1 MEFKRNF
8 VRIEEIELMDYLNR
22 EKYLAAGKEMLA
34 ENVYKHCLALEACMG
49 GLYDYFQAN
58 NLLDASEPA
67 KDNWM
72 LAGFLHDI
80 AYWGETK
87 PDHPLRVNEVLSKY
101 QLTVAETVN
110 QIIKAHGPSIT
121 NVYPKTKAE
130 WSIFCADSLTGL
142 ITAVAL
148 ILPSKKLADVKLSSV
163 MKRLLKQ
170 PKFAAGT
177 RREEIKQCS
186 DPNGLN
192 LPVEKFVEICL
203 NAMKDVAS
211 DIGL

>member
-1 MEFKRNF
+1 M
-8 VRIEEIELMDYLNR
+8 IYQNR
-22 EKYLAAGKEMLA
+22 EKYLAAALEMLA
-34 ENVYKHCLALEACMG
+34 ENVFKHCLALEACMG
-49 GLYDYFQAN
+49 GLHDYFKTN
-58 NLLDASEPA
+58 NLLAAEEPA
-67 KDNWM
+67 KEDWM

-80 AYWGETK
+80 AYFGDTK
-87 PDHPLRVNEVLSKY
+87 ADHPLKVNEVLAKY
-101 QLTVAETVN
+101 QLTVKETVN
-110 QIIKAHGPSIT
+110 HIIKAHAPDLTG
-121 NVYPKTKAE
+121 VQPKTKAE

-177 RREEIKQCS
+177 RREEIKQCV

-192 LPVEKFVEICL
+192 LPFLFRSEEHT
-203 NAMKDVAS
+203 
-211 DIGL
+211 

>member
-1 MEFKRNF
+1 MN
-8 VRIEEIELMDYLNR
+8 YQNR
-22 EKYLAAGKEMLA
+22 EKYLVAGKEMLA

-49 GLYDYFQAN
+49 GLYDYFKELNPTSSGTGQSLTTLGARE
-58 NLLDASEPA
+58 D
-67 KDNWM
+67 WM
-72 LAGFLHDI
+72 LAGFLHDV

-87 PDHPLRVNEVLSKY
+87 ADHPLKVNAVLGKY
-101 QLTVAETVN
+101 QLSVSEEVN
-110 QIIKAHGPSIT
+110 QIIKAHGPDIT
-121 NVYPKTKAE
+121 GVKPKTKAE

-177 RREEIKQCS
+177 RREEIKQCV

-203 NAMKDVAS
+203 NSMKS
-211 DIGL
+211 ISSEIGL

>member
-1 MEFKRNF
+1 ME
-8 VRIEEIELMDYLNR
+8 YQNR

-49 GLYDYFQAN
+49 GLNDYFKELN
-58 NLLDASEPA
+58 PTSSLDKLRTTLGARE
-67 KDNWM
+67 DWM

-87 PDHPLRVNEVLSKY
+87 AEHPLKVNEVLEKY
-101 QLTVAETVN
+101 QLKVTETVY
-110 QIIKAHGPSIT
+110 QIIKAHAPGIT
-121 NVYPKTKAE
+121 GVQPKTKAE

-148 ILPSKKLADVKLSSV
+148 IIPSKKLSDVKLSSV

-177 RREEIKQCS
+177 RREEIKQCV

-192 LPVEKFVEICL
+192 LQVEKFVEICL
-203 NAMKDVAS
+203 NSMKS
-211 DIGL
+211 ISSE

>member
-1 MEFKRNF
+1 
-8 VRIEEIELMDYLNR
+8 MDYQNR
-22 EKYLAAGKEMLA
+22 EKYLAAAREMLA

-49 GLYDYFQAN
+49 GLYDYFNGQN
-58 NLLDASEPA
+58 PSTASISLSTSSLGSRE
-67 KDNWM
+67 DWM

-87 PDHPLRVNEVLSKY
+87 ADHPLKVNEVLAKY
-101 QLTVAETVN
+101 NLSVSETVY
-110 QIIKAHGPSIT
+110 QIIKAHAPDLTG
-121 NVYPKTKAE
+121 VQPKNKAE

-163 MKRLLKQ
+163 IKRLLKQ

-177 RREEIKQCS
+177 RREEIKQCV
-186 DPNGLN
+186 DPSGLN
-192 LPVEKFVEICL
+192 LQVEKFIEICL
-203 NAMKDVAS
+203 NSMKENS
-211 DIGL
+211 SKLGL